1 MKGWG
6 GAVPQ
11 VVRAEAHAHQEADW
25 YLLTVTADLLAFVY
39 VALFYQVPWSAG
51 VRIDLSVCVMTA

>member
-1 MKGWG
+1 MNTSSG
-6 GAVPQ
+6 GVPQ

-39 VALFYQVPWSAG
+39 VALFYQVP
-51 VRIDLSVCVMTA
+51 